1 MSTLSSKNQQLLRE
15 RGTGWSYVFMW
26 SILWRVTP
34 NSLCGRALFMLIFF
48 ALAFVQM
55 PLRADLAI
63 GDAASPWVGDPTI
76 GEARLVSAVTGTGDL
91 QELPLGLNFGLRQA
105 GKSIG
110 VRLVKR
116 DCRQG

>member
-1 MSTLSSKNQQLLRE
+1 MWSTLR
-15 RGTGWSYVFMW
+15 
-26 SILWRVTP
+26 RVTP
-34 NSLCGRALFMLIFF
+34 VSLCGRALFMLIFF

-63 GDAASPWVGDPTI
+63 GDAASPWVGDPAI
-76 GEARLVSAVTGTGDL
+76 GEARLVSAVTGTGISRNCR
-91 QELPLGLNFGLRQA
+91 LGLNFGLPQA